1 MREPAKI
8 YFASSNAGKLAE
20 FRALGANPAS
30 NISSPVF
37 VELLPKFDSIAAFEE
52 NAPTFGENAL
62 GKALYYSQ
70 LSEGVLF
77 ADDSGLVVPALDG
90 RPGVQSARYGG
101 PQATSAQRIAK
112 LLSELRGKSAA
123 ERAAYFCCVIA
134 VVKNGRPVAIVSNR
148 ADGEILD
155 APRGSG
161 GFAYDPIFYLPGLG
175 KTFAELSAEEKNED
189 SHRGKAF
196 RRALTSLQALAE

>member
-20 FRALGANPAS
+20 FRALAANPAS

-70 LSEGVLF
+70 LSEGILF
-77 ADDSGLVVPALDG
+77 ADDSGLVVPALEG
-90 RPGVQSARYGG
+90 RPGVRSARYGG
-101 PQATSAQRIAK
+101 PQATSTERIAK
-112 LLSELRGKSAA
+112 LLAELRGKAA
-123 ERAAYFCCVIA
+123 SERAAYFCCVVA
-134 VVKNGRPVAIVSNR
+134 AVKNGRPVAIVSNR

-161 GFAYDPIFYLPGLG
+161 GFGYDPIFYLPELG

-196 RRALTSLQALAE
+196 RRALTLLQALAG